1 MLSPSEHLWR
11 FIPTEF
17 SWTQE
22 RVALC
27 HRAPTLSRWKLG
39 ESKPSIFR
47 GSDPHRPH
55 LPAPARSRALRSARA
70 VNTRTTSR
78 LYSTDPRRSSLGW
91 AASAARWAARLIAAS
106 SGRVPLRA
114 ASARVASMAVR
125 PTLVRPIPTWSQAP
139 LAPSVIYRGRG
150 EVADLA
156 LELEVGAPAVGRR
169 G

>member
-70 VNTRTTSR
+70 VNTRTRSR

-91 AASAARWAARLIAAS
+91 AARANIRGLLARPPGARHLRPPEERSSQLRTYVRHPLGLTRSRARTTSESNARRKTGGARNRSPVLWAL
-106 SGRVPLRA
+106 
-114 ASARVASMAVR
+114 ME
-125 PTLVRPIPTWSQAP
+125 
-139 LAPSVIYRGRG
+139 SV
-150 EVADLA
+150 DLTQS
-156 LELEVGAPAVGRR
+156 
-169 G
+169 

>member
-70 VNTRTTSR
+70 VDRKSTRLNSSHSQI
-78 LYSTDPRRSSLGW
+78 LYAVFCLKKKKKHTD
-91 AASAARWAARLIAAS
+91 
-106 SGRVPLRA
+106 
-114 ASARVASMAVR
+114 
-125 PTLVRPIPTWSQAP
+125 TN
-139 LAPSVIYRGRG
+139 
-150 EVADLA
+150 EVY
-156 LELEVGAPAVGRR
+156 ES
-169 G
+169 